1 MAAHAEHWDWE
12 RLSAN
17 PSLPWS
23 AELIAP
29 YAERWNWA
37 TLSAQR
43 SLPWGTGFYRQFGAH
58 WFAPLVAAQQGLNI
72 HHLGADEITTLLQ
85 EKPAQKPD

>member
-1 MAAHAEHWDWE
+1 M
-12 RLSAN
+12 SAN
-17 PSLPWS
+17 PALPWS
-23 AELIAP
+23 AELLAP

-43 SLPWGTGFYRQFGAH
+43 SLPWTIALYRQFAPH

-85 EKPAQKPD
+85 EKPAPPPA